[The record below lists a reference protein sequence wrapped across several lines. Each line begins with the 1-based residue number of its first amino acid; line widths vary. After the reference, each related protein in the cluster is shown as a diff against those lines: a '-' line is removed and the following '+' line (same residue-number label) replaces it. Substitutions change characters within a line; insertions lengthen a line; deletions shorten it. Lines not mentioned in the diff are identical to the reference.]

1 MKIGFDAKRF
11 FFNHSGLGNY
21 SRSVIG
27 SLLKYFPENQYFLYV
42 DRQPTIENAHPEAL
56 SLLQNNSSQLALRIG
71 NSMPWWRIWGM
82 GAMAGKDNL
91 DVFHGLSNELPRDL
105 PFKIKGVATVHDVIF
120 KEYPSY
126 YHVWDRWIYQW
137 KTDFA
142 VRRSNQIIMTSE
154 YTQQQVKR
162 YFANSKD
169 KSTVV
174 YQSAHESFTELVPRG
189 MDQQEHLVYWKQTPS
204 FWVYQSSFTERKNHA
219 TLIEAFSKIHKQTD
233 WKLVLV
239 GLSGPTLEPLRK
251 RVEALGLSNRIEFK
265 VDVPLSEMV
274 DIVQSASGFVYPTL
288 SEGFGIPL
296 AEALAC
302 NLPMAVSNIPIF
314 RELGNDSPVYFHPN
328 KADEMAAAMLKI
340 TNPEEH
346 ARQRLLRDKLLERMT
361 AFNTAKQ
368 LVKVYDGM
376 LTRN

>member
-1 MKIGFDAKRF
+1 
-11 FFNHSGLGNY
+11 
-21 SRSVIG
+21 
-27 SLLKYFPENQYFLYV
+27 
-42 DRQPTIENAHPEAL
+42 
-56 SLLQNNSSQLALRIG
+56 
-71 NSMPWWRIWGM
+71 M

-142 VRRSNQIIMTSE
+142 VRRSNQIVMTSE

-219 TLIEAFSKIHKQTD
+219 TLIEAFSIIHKQTD
-233 WKLVLV
+233 WKLVLA

-274 DIVQSASGFVYPTL
+274 YIVQSASGFVYPTL

-340 TNPEEH
+340 TNPEEQ
-346 ARQRLLRDKLLERMT
+346 ARQRLLRDKLPERMT

-376 LTRN
+376 LHRN